1 MKQYFVDE
9 ALVTLGAF
17 LDRLGE
23 TGALADGRV
32 FLLEKRMGVSD
43 LGRSL
48 RKGERVSIG
57 SSGVGTRSIPA
68 AKHLAILYED
78 TNYVTVSKPSG
89 MSTVPDLSN
98 ASDSL
103 VHRIAAQI
111 SVAPESLF
119 PSSRLDRQVSGVVL
133 LAKSK
138 QAYELLQEARA
149 KGRYERTYVGL
160 AHGSA
165 ELEDGVWRQA
175 IARSKN
181 PMLRKIA
188 EQGSEPQKEAET
200 HFRFVAK
207 KARLGWLVYR
217 PVTGRTHQIRLHTAN
232 AGWPLLGDHDY
243 GGPKHWTYENGR
255 RETFSRIYL
264 HCWKV
269 QVELK
274 DSQLALH
281 SSIPEDFVRVW
292 SGETGSPP
300 PEDP

>member
-1 MKQYFVDE
+1 MKQYFVED

-23 TGALADGRV
+23 TKALADGRV
-32 FLLEKRMGVSD
+32 FLLAKRMGVSD
-43 LGRSL
+43 WGRSL
-48 RKGERVSIG
+48 RRGERVMIG
-57 SSGVGTRSIPA
+57 SSGIAKKGIPA
-68 AKHLAILYED
+68 NELLPVLHED
-78 TNYVTVSKPSG
+78 TNYLAVSKPSG
-89 MSTVPDLSN
+89 ISTVPDLSN

-103 VHRIAAQI
+103 VHRVAAQ
-111 SVAPESLF
+111 SSLPPDSLF

-133 LAKSK
+133 FAKSK
-138 QAYELLQEARA
+138 HAYELLQDARA
-149 KGRYERTYVGL
+149 NGRYERTYVGL
-160 AHGSA
+160 AHGSGD
-165 ELEDGVWRQA
+165 LEDGIWRHG

-181 PMLRKIA
+181 PMLRKVA
-188 EQGSEPQKEAET
+188 ERASEPQKEAET

-232 AGWPLLGDHDY
+232 AGWPLLGDQDY

-269 QVELK
+269 QVGLK

-281 SSIPEDFVRVW
+281 SSIPEIFARVW
-292 SGETGSPP
+292 SGETGSSP
-300 PEDP
+300 PEEP